1 MGDILSVYKVYPE
14 DLEDLEKVKSA
25 LEKGFGEP
33 FKVAKI
39 EVEPIAFGLK
49 VIKVGYVFPDKV
61 DGLLDRLEDS
71 IKAIDGVKD
80 IEIEVSTLL

>member
-14 DLEDLEKVKSA
+14 EIDDIDKIKEG

-33 FKVAKI
+33 FKIAKI
-39 EVEPIAFGLK
+39 EIEPIAFGLK
-49 VIKVGYVFPDKV
+49 VIKLGVIFPDKI

-71 IKAIDGVKD
+71 IKAINGVRD
-80 IEIEVSTLL
+80 IEIEVSTLI